1 MRGVRQRQSPDDAEE
16 ERQRARQWWRRLPL
30 DLRATAAADLSQ
42 HEIPWASWFFNRPNG
57 PYLDELHRMA
67 SLFEA
72 GEPEAM
78 ELEPWPL
85 HPPAY
90 GGTPLRSAS
99 EPLEPFE
106 PQATLPW

>member
-1 MRGVRQRQSPDDAEE
+1 
-16 ERQRARQWWRRLPL
+16 
-30 DLRATAAADLSQ
+30 
-42 HEIPWASWFFNRPNG
+42 
-57 PYLDELHRMA
+57 MA

-72 GEPEAM
+72 SEPEAM